1 MRNAA
6 RSGLKSAVIALLI
19 SAVLGCG
26 APMGPIPGG
35 ALEGPASP
43 WPDDWSFTVDIENVL
58 LETNPEDPYS
68 VTVWGVFVEDSFYV
82 AGASSESR
90 WVDNVLQQ
98 SEVRLAISGTLYEG
112 RASRVIDEGELRAV
126 GDAYTAKYDIETGE
140 SSTFIEDGGIIFR
153 LSSR

>member
-6 RSGLKSAVIALLI
+6 RSGVKSAAIVVMI

-35 ALEGPASP
+35 TLEGPEAP
-43 WPDDWSFTVDIENVL
+43 WPEDWAFTRDIENVL
-58 LETNPEDPYS
+58 LETKPEDPYS
-68 VTVWGVFVEDSFYV
+68 VTLWAVYVDDSFYV

-98 SEVRLAISGTLYEG
+98 SEIRLAIEGTLYEG
-112 RASRVIDEGELRAV
+112 RASRVIDEGELRSV
-126 GDAYTAKYDIETGE
+126 GDAYTTKYEIDTGE